1 MPDRA
6 KVTSLEAIEAFRA
19 KLVIYRDKA
28 ARVLDE
34 VSEEVVRTR
43 GWLENDRQMHWH
55 NQIRRLTRELEQ
67 RQQELFSVQLS
78 DPQGGGRLERAAL
91 QKTRR
96 ALDNAEEHSRVVR
109 QWIRQYDQRVEPLA
123 RHVEKLRH
131 HLGHDLAIALAYL
144 VEVTKTLSAYA
155 ELSPTGAALPP
166 SAASSESQTEQH
178 SSSSPSQQ
186 QELP

>member
-6 KVTSLEAIEAFRA
+6 KVTSLEAIEGFRA

-34 VSEEVVRTR
+34 VSEEVIRTR
-43 GWLENDRQMHWH
+43 GWLENERQTHWQ

-67 RQQELFSVQLS
+67 RQQELFSAQLS
-78 DPQGGGRLERAAL
+78 DPLGGRLERAAL

-96 ALDNAEEHSRVVR
+96 ALDDAESHQRVVR

-131 HLGHDLAIALAYL
+131 HLGNDLGVALAYL
-144 VEVTKTLSAYA
+144 VEVTKTLAAYA
-155 ELSPTGAALPP
+155 ELSATGAAIPP
-166 SAASSESQTEQH
+166 SAAASESQVTQQ
-178 SSSSPSQQ
+178 SNASQPQ
-186 QELP
+186 AGGSQ